1 MADNNAP
8 RGRKRTDTTVQGQDV
23 HKRGEGLG
31 TGKVGSQSGYQGRP
45 GTSGNRPQ
53 SSTGTRAGGAG
64 GIIGIIAVI
73 AALVLGGKGL
83 LGGLTGGGGTS
94 STDGLT
100 MSSSSMMSGL
110 DLFSMFGSFA
120 APSSFSQVSGSGVS
134 SASSASQAASSA
146 ASGWNTSPNTTATA
160 NVPTNGWTMTPNTG
174 KLNTAVDSGAR
185 AKYTTIK
192 GGGQDTVTMM
202 VYMCGTDLESKNGM
216 ATADL
221 LEMTKAD
228 LNSNVSIIVYTGGC
242 KQWKNSIISSSKN
255 QIYKVEKGGLQCLV
269 KDDGTGAMTDPNT
282 LSSFIRWA
290 AKNYPANRNML
301 VFWDHG
307 GGSISGYGYD
317 EKNSRAGSMNLTGVN
332 KALAD
337 GGVKFDMI
345 GFDCCLMATAENAL
359 MCADYGDYMV
369 ASEETEPGVG
379 WYYTNWLSALA
390 ANPSM
395 PTIELGKRIVDDFV
409 DVCRQTCGNQLAT
422 LSVIDLAELEHT
434 FPAELKSFAQN
445 TISLIQNDNF
455 KTVSNARGNTREF
468 ATSSK
473 IDQVDLVHLAAN
485 IGSAE
490 GKAMTEAIL
499 NAVKYNRTSTS
510 INNAYGLSIYF
521 PYRKTSSV
529 SNAVKI
535 NEVIGMDAE
544 YNRCIQAFASMGAG
558 GQAISQ
564 SAYSGGSS
572 GSSFG
577 SAGSP
582 LGSLLGSLGG
592 AATSSSSSASGMS
605 ADMIGSIL
613 GSLMGSSDFFGRSM
627 NDTLDMDSATLYLAD
642 NQFDANLVW
651 VNGGDGIPEIKL
663 TDKQWSLVSDL
674 VLNVFY
680 DDGKG
685 FLDLG
690 LDNFFYFKEDGAL
703 VGAYDGAW
711 LSVNG
716 QAVAYYFEGT
726 EEDEDGS
733 FISKGRIPVLL
744 NGERAELLTSI
755 TETKSGSV
763 TASIDGMRWIYPEID
778 DANEVV
784 SKADTDVLRMTDG
797 SDTLTIDF
805 ICDYYTYGGDYLDT
819 YKIGEP
825 IVLKGKPQ
833 NDEIPSVD
841 GDGTE
846 SQVYIYDLS
855 GLKLADAYFNPE
867 KMSATYRFTDIYGQ
881 EYWTPVIE

>member
-8 RGRKRTDTTVQGQDV
+8 RGRRRTDTTVQGQDV

-31 TGKVGSQSGYQGRP
+31 TGKVGSSSGYQGRP
-45 GTSGNRPQ
+45 GTTGNRPQ
-53 SSTGTRAGGAG
+53 SSGGTRAGGAG
-64 GIIGIIAVI
+64 GLIGIVVII
-73 AALVLGGKGL
+73 AALIFGGKGL
-83 LGGLTGGGGTS
+83 LGGLTGGGSTS
-94 STDGLT
+94 STAADGLT
-100 MSSSSMMSGL
+100 MSSSSAMSGM
-110 DLFSMFGSFA
+110 DLFSLFGSFA
-120 APSSFSQVSGSGVS
+120 APSSFSQVSGAGAS
-134 SASSASQAASSA
+134 SASSSAASA
-146 ASGWNTSPNTTATA
+146 ASGWNTSPNTTAST
-160 NVPTNGWTMTPNTG
+160 VPANGWVMTPNTG

-192 GGGQDTVTMM
+192 GNGQDTVTLM

-216 ATADL
+216 ATNDL
-221 LEMTKAD
+221 VEMTKAN
-228 LNSNVSIIVYTGGC
+228 LSSSVNVIVYTGGC
-242 KQWKNSIISSSKN
+242 KQWKNSVISSSKN
-255 QIYKVEKGGLQCLV
+255 QIYKVEKGGLTCLV
-269 KDDGTGAMTDPNT
+269 KDDGTGAMTSPDT
-282 LSSFIRWA
+282 LSSFIRWC

-332 KALAD
+332 KALYD

-359 MCADYGDYMV
+359 MCSDYGDYMV

-379 WYYTNWLSALA
+379 WYYTNWLSTLS
-390 ANPSM
+390 ANPSI
-395 PTIELGKRIVDDFV
+395 PTLELGKQIVDDFV
-409 DVCRQTCGNQLAT
+409 DVCRQTCGNQMTT

-445 TISLIQNDNF
+445 TISMIQNDSYR
-455 KTVSNARGNTREF
+455 TVSNARGNTREF

-490 GKAMTEAIL
+490 GKSMTEAIL

-510 INNAYGLSIYF
+510 INNAYGLSIFF

-535 NEVIGMDAE
+535 NEVIGMDAD

-558 GQAISQ
+558 GQAVSS
-564 SAYSGGSS
+564 SAYSGASGGSS
-572 GSSFG
+572 YG

-592 AATSSSSSASGMS
+592 AATSTSSSASGMS
-605 ADMIGSIL
+605 ADMIGSLL

-627 NDTLDMDSATLYLAD
+627 NDTLDADTTALYLAD
-642 NQFDANLVW
+642 NQFDADLVW
-651 VNGGDGIPEIKL
+651 LNGSDGIPEMKL

-674 VLNVFY
+674 ALNVFY
-680 DDGKG
+680 DDGEG

-690 LDNFFYFKEDGAL
+690 LDNVYFFKEDGAL

-711 LSVNG
+711 LSING

-733 FISKGRIPVLL
+733 FISHGRIPILA
-744 NGERAELLTSI
+744 NGTRAELLTSV
-755 TETKSGSV
+755 TESPSGSV
-763 TASIDGMRWIYPEID
+763 TASVDGLRWIYPDID
-778 DANEVV
+778 DANAVV
-784 SKADTDVLRMTDG
+784 AKADNGELRMTDG
-797 SDTLTIDF
+797 SSTLTIDF
-805 ICDYYTYGGDYLDT
+805 ICDYYSYGGDYLNT
-819 YKIGEP
+819 YQIGEP
-825 IVLKGKPQ
+825 VKLKGTVQ
-833 NDEIPSVD
+833 NDEIASVD
-841 GDGTE
+841 GEGTE
-846 SQVYIYDLS
+846 SQVVVYDLS
-855 GLKLADAYFNPE
+855 ELTLADAYFNAE

-881 EYWTPVIE
+881 TYWTPVMQ